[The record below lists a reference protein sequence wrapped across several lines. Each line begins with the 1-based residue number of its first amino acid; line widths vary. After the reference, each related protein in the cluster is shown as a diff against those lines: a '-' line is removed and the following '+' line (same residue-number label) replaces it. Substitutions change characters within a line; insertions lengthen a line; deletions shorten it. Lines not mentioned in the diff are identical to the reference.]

1 MVVGDDAR
9 GNDRGAEEDAPD
21 EAAERLVSEEYKI
34 WKKNTPFLYDLVV
47 THALEW
53 PSLTVQW
60 LPERVERA
68 DRECSAQKLI
78 LGTHT
83 SEHEQNYLMIA
94 EVELPLEN
102 AEVDGREYDDES
114 GEAGGFGSGGAK
126 VKVTQHIHHDGEVNR
141 ARYMPQNSF
150 VLATKTVSADVYVFD
165 YTKHPSKA
173 APDSGCAPNIRL

>member
-1 MVVGDDAR
+1 MGADDDATHAHAAG
-9 GNDRGAEEDAPD
+9 GNRDHDDAPD

-60 LPERVERA
+60 LPDRVEHPDKDYA
-68 DRECSAQKLI
+68 SQKLI

-94 EVELPLEN
+94 EAQLPLES

-114 GEAGGFGSGGAK
+114 GEAGGPYL
-126 VKVTQHIHHDGEVNR
+126 N
-141 ARYMPQNSF
+141 
-150 VLATKTVSADVYVFD
+150 
-165 YTKHPSKA
+165 
-173 APDSGCAPNIRL
+173 